1 MRKVIGMFAVLL
13 ALAGCNKAETDFST
27 EKPEVETEGITITA
41 TLAPKSSGTK
51 AVSEDENIIVS
62 TWAKDEKIAILYEVS
77 ETKHLA
83 QANVDA
89 VDGESGIATIS
100 FTVVAGTP
108 DNTPCTLVYP
118 ASAARN
124 DHAGVKDAAD
134 LLSAQDGTLNANLD
148 VRVGDGTLN
157 TSTPG
162 LDVSTQPVPQFAIFQ
177 FTTKNADGSA
187 TISAKPLTITIGAQ
201 NYVITPASATSTLY
215 AALPAIS
222 SQAVSFSA
230 LGSDGRTYEAA
241 YPGISF
247 TAGYFYRSVLKMTG
261 HATSHAIS
269 SSVVGDVVGTDGLA
283 YAVEDK
289 DDLPQGVTAVG
300 MVACRS
306 GKAGLVIALADD
318 NVGSGMTWNDVNGQS
333 GVSAHSPAMEGYT
346 WILPS
351 REEWNHI
358 FAANGG
364 DQTSGAGLN
373 TALANAGG
381 TALRSDD
388 YYWSSSPG
396 IESGI
401 SVVSVPSSGNISWAS
416 QSVHDPYK
424 DVKKYVRA
432 CFVFNPEFLFSVSS
446 TTKVQFAPGN
456 LTYSGSKWEFLSNSW
471 EYTLNLEGGNVKNKT
486 AGSQYFDWP
495 IVFKGIDSGV
505 SEVLDEIASDLGS
518 ASWRALSTEEWR
530 YLMGYDSL
538 NDGVQ
543 YPSRTVAWHRYAAI
557 SGAQVGEG
565 YHLLIFPDTFKETD
579 WNAAMGTKPSL
590 FESAGTQ
597 SIAYTT
603 ENFSAM
609 QDAGILILPQ
619 AGYIYVANY
628 EEDRTNVMNEIGRYW
643 SSTSASEEGAM
654 TFYFPYCYVHE
665 VSVEWKTKWHHC
677 CPVRLVQD
685 K

>member
-13 ALAGCNKAETDFST
+13 ALAGCNKAETDFQSE
-27 EKPEVETEGITITA
+27 EKAEGITITA
-41 TLAPKSSGTK
+41 TLAAKTAPTK
-51 AVSEDENIIVS
+51 AVADNGDNKITA

-77 ETKHLA
+77 EKKHVA

-89 VDGESGIATIS
+89 VDGESGSATIS
-100 FTVVAGTP
+100 FTVKSGTP

-118 ASAARN
+118 ASAARH
-124 DHAGVKDAAD
+124 DHTGVKDASV

-148 VRVGDGTLN
+148 VRVGAGTIQ
-157 TSTPG
+157 TATPG
-162 LDVSTQPVPQFAIFQ
+162 LEVTTQPVPQFALFS
-177 FTTKNADGSA
+177 FTVNNADGSA
-187 TISAKPLTITIGAQ
+187 TVNVKPLTITIGAQ

-230 LGSDGRTYEAA
+230 LGSDDRTYEAA

-261 HATSHAIS
+261 HATGHAIS
-269 SSVVGDVVGTDGLA
+269 SSAVGDVVGTDGLA
-283 YAVEDK
+283 YAAEDK
-289 DDLPQGVTAVG
+289 DDLPQSVTAAG
-300 MVACRS
+300 MVASRN
-306 GKAGLVIALADD
+306 GKSGLVIALADD

-333 GVSAHSPAMEGYT
+333 GISAHKPAVEGYT
-346 WILPS
+346 WRLPS
-351 REEWNHI
+351 REEWNQV
-358 FAANGG
+358 FEANGG
-364 DQTSGAGLN
+364 SQTSGTGLN
-373 TALANAGG
+373 TALVNAGG
-381 TALRSDD
+381 AALRSDD

-401 SVVSVPSSGNISWAS
+401 SVVKVRPGGNILWAG
-416 QSVHDPYK
+416 QSLSYT

-471 EYTLNLEGGNVKNKT
+471 EYTLNLEGGNVRNKT

-505 SEVLDEIASDLGS
+505 ADVLDEITSDLGS

-530 YLMGYDSL
+530 YLMGYDFL

-543 YPSRTVAWHRYAAI
+543 HPSRTVAWHRYAAI

-565 YHLLIFPDTFKETD
+565 YHLLIFPDTFRDMDWTD
-579 WNAAMGTKPSL
+579 AMGTKPSL

-609 QDAGILILPQ
+609 QDAGIVILPQ
-619 AGYIYVANY
+619 AGYIYVSNY
-628 EEDRTNVMNEIGRYW
+628 ERDETNVMNEIGRYW

-654 TFYFPYCYVHE
+654 TFYFPYYYVHE

>member
-13 ALAGCNKAETDFST
+13 ALAGCNKAETDFQPE
-27 EKPEVETEGITITA
+27 EKAEGITITA
-41 TLAPKSSGTK
+41 TLAAKTAPTK
-51 AVSEDENIIVS
+51 AVADNGDNKITA

-77 ETKHLA
+77 ETKYVA
-83 QANVDA
+83 EANVDA
-89 VDGESGIATIS
+89 VDGESGSATIS
-100 FTVVAGTP
+100 FTVESGTP
-108 DNTPCTLVYP
+108 DSTPCTLVYP
-118 ASAARN
+118 ASAAWN
-124 DHAGVKDAAD
+124 DHTGVKDAAV

-148 VRVGDGTLN
+148 VRVGAGTIN

-162 LDVSTQPVPQFAIFQ
+162 LEVTTQPAPQFAIFQ
-177 FTTKNADGSA
+177 FTVKNADGSA
-187 TISAKPLTITIGAQ
+187 PINVKPLTITIGAQ
-201 NYVITPASATSTLY
+201 NYVVTPASATATLY

-241 YPGISF
+241 YSDISF
-247 TAGYFYRSVLKMTG
+247 TAGYFYRSVLKMAG
-261 HATSHAIS
+261 HATGHAIS
-269 SSVVGDVVGTDGLA
+269 SSAVGEVVGTDGLA
-283 YAVEDK
+283 YAAEDK
-289 DDLPQGVTAVG
+289 DDLPQGVTAAG
-300 MVACRS
+300 MVASRN
-306 GKAGLVIALADD
+306 GKSGLVIALADD
-318 NVGSGMTWNDVNGQS
+318 KVGSGMTWNDVNGQS
-333 GVSAHSPAMEGYT
+333 GVSAHEPAMKGYT
-346 WILPS
+346 WRLPS
-351 REEWNHI
+351 RAEWNQV
-358 FAANGG
+358 FEANGG

-381 TALRSDD
+381 AALRSDD

-396 IESGI
+396 TVSGI
-401 SVVSVPSSGNISWAS
+401 SVVKVFPTGNTLWAS

-557 SGAQVGEG
+557 SDAQVGEG

-628 EEDRTNVMNEIGRYW
+628 EENRTNVMNEIGRYW

-654 TFYFPYCYVHE
+654 TFYFPYYYVHE

>member
-13 ALAGCNKAETDFST
+13 ALAGCNKAETDFQPE
-27 EKPEVETEGITITA
+27 EKAEGITITA
-41 TLAPKSSGTK
+41 TLAAKTAPTK
-51 AVSEDENIIVS
+51 AVADNGDNIITA

-77 ETKHLA
+77 ETKHVA

-89 VDGESGIATIS
+89 VDGESGVATIS

-108 DNTPCTLVYP
+108 DRTPCTLVYP
-118 ASAARN
+118 ASAARK
-124 DHAGVKDAAD
+124 DHTGVKDAAE

-162 LDVSTQPVPQFAIFQ
+162 LDVSTQPVPQFAIFN
-177 FTTKNADGSA
+177 FTAKNTDGSA
-187 TISAKPLTITIGAQ
+187 TVNVKPLTITIGAQ

-230 LGSDGRTYEAA
+230 LSSDSRTYEAA
-241 YPGISF
+241 YSGISF

-269 SSVVGDVVGTDGLA
+269 SSVVGDVVGSDGLA
-283 YAVEDK
+283 YAAKDK

-300 MVACRS
+300 MVASRN
-306 GKAGLVIALADD
+306 GKSGLVIALADD

-333 GVSAHSPAMEGYT
+333 GVSAHSPAMKGYT
-346 WILPS
+346 WRLPS
-351 REEWNHI
+351 REEWNQV
-358 FAANGG
+358 FEANGG
-364 DQTSGAGLN
+364 SQTSGTGLN
-373 TALANAGG
+373 TALVNAGG
-381 TALRSDD
+381 AALLSKD

-396 IESGI
+396 TESGI
-401 SVVSVPSSGNISWAS
+401 SVVEVSSTGNISWAG

-471 EYTLNLEGGNVKNKT
+471 EYTLKLEGGNVRNKT

-495 IVFKGIDSGV
+495 IVFKGIDRGV

-565 YHLLIFPDTFKETD
+565 YHLLIFPDTFRETD

-609 QDAGILILPQ
+609 QDAGIVILPQ
-619 AGYIYVANY
+619 AGYIYVSNY
-628 EEDRTNVMNEIGRYW
+628 ETNTTNVMNVIGRYW

-654 TFYFPYCYVHE
+654 TFYFPYYYVHK

>member
-1 MRKVIGMFAVLL
+1 MRKVIGMLAVLV
-13 ALAGCNKAETDFST
+13 ALAGCNKAETDFQSD
-27 EKPEVETEGITITA
+27 EKAQGITLTA
-41 TLAPKSSGTK
+41 TLAAKTAPTK
-51 AVSEDENIIVS
+51 AVADNGDNKITA

-77 ETKHLA
+77 EKKHVA

-89 VDGESGIATIS
+89 VDGESGSATIS
-100 FTVVAGTP
+100 FTVKSGTP

-118 ASAARN
+118 ASAARH
-124 DHAGVKDAAD
+124 DHTGVKDASV

-148 VRVGDGTLN
+148 VRVGAGTIQ
-157 TSTPG
+157 TATPG
-162 LDVSTQPVPQFAIFQ
+162 LEVTTQPVPQFALFS
-177 FTTKNADGSA
+177 FTVNNADGSA
-187 TISAKPLTITIGAQ
+187 TVNVKPLTITIEAQ

-300 MVACRS
+300 MVASRN
-306 GKAGLVIALADD
+306 GKSGLVIALADD
-318 NVGSGMTWNDVNGQS
+318 NGMTWNEVNGQS
-333 GVSAHSPAMEGYT
+333 GVSAHTPAMEGYT
-346 WILPS
+346 WRLPS
-351 REEWNHI
+351 REEWNQV
-358 FAANGG
+358 FEANGG
-364 DQTSGAGLN
+364 SQTSGTGLN
-373 TALANAGG
+373 TALVNAGG
-381 TALRSDD
+381 AALRSDD

-396 IESGI
+396 TESGI
-401 SVVSVPSSGNISWAS
+401 SVVNVLSNGNISWAG

-456 LTYSGSKWEFLSNSW
+456 LTYSGSKWKFLSNSW
-471 EYTLNLEGGNVKNKT
+471 EYTLNLEGGNVRNKT
-486 AGSQYFDWP
+486 EGSQYFDWP

-505 SEVLDEIASDLGS
+505 ADVLDEITSDLGS
-518 ASWRALSTEEWR
+518 DSWRALSTEEWR
-530 YLMGYDSL
+530 YLMGYDFL

-543 YPSRTVAWHRYAAI
+543 HPSRTVAWHRYAAI

-565 YHLLIFPDTFKETD
+565 YHLLIFPDTFRDMDWTD
-579 WNAAMGTKPSL
+579 AMGTKPSL

-609 QDAGILILPQ
+609 QDAGIVILPQ
-619 AGYIYVANY
+619 AGYIYVSNY
-628 EEDRTNVMNEIGRYW
+628 ERDETNVMNEIGRYW

-654 TFYFPYCYVHE
+654 TFYFPYYYVHE
-665 VSVEWKTKWHHC
+665 VSVEWKTKWQHC

>member
-13 ALAGCNKAETDFST
+13 ALAGCNKAETDFQPE
-27 EKPEVETEGITITA
+27 EKAEGITITA
-41 TLAPKSSGTK
+41 TLAAKTAPTK
-51 AVSEDENIIVS
+51 AVADNGDNKITA

-77 ETKHLA
+77 ETKYVA
-83 QANVDA
+83 EANVDA
-89 VDGESGIATIS
+89 VDGESGSATIR
-100 FTVVAGTP
+100 FTVIEGTP

-118 ASAARN
+118 ASAAWK
-124 DHAGVKDAAD
+124 DHTGVKDSAV

-148 VRVGDGTLN
+148 VRVGAGTIN

-162 LDVSTQPVPQFAIFQ
+162 LEVGTQPVPQFAFFQ
-177 FTTKNADGSA
+177 FTVKNADGSA
-187 TISAKPLTITIGAQ
+187 SINVKPLTITIGAQ
-201 NYVITPASATSTLY
+201 NYVVTPASATGTLY

-241 YPGISF
+241 YPDISF
-247 TAGYFYRSVLKMTG
+247 TAGYFYRSVLKMAG
-261 HATSHAIS
+261 HATGHAIS
-269 SSVVGDVVGTDGLA
+269 SSAVGEVVGTDGLA
-283 YAVEDK
+283 YAAEDK
-289 DDLPQGVTAVG
+289 DDLPQGVTAAG
-300 MVACRS
+300 MVASRN
-306 GKAGLVIALADD
+306 GKSGLVIALADD

-333 GVSAHSPAMEGYT
+333 GVSAHTPSVEGYT

-351 REEWNHI
+351 RAEWNQV
-358 FAANGG
+358 FEANGG

-373 TALANAGG
+373 TALTNAGG
-381 TALRSDD
+381 AALRSDD

-396 IESGI
+396 TVSGI
-401 SVVSVPSSGNISWAS
+401 SVVKVLSTGNTSWAS

-579 WNAAMGTKPSL
+579 WTDAMGTKPSL

-628 EEDRTNVMNEIGRYW
+628 DEDRTSVMNVIGRYW
-643 SSTSASEEGAM
+643 SSTSASDEVAM
-654 TFYFPYCYVHE
+654 SFYFPYYYVHD
-665 VSVEWKTKWHHC
+665 VGVKWFTKWHHC

>member
-13 ALAGCNKAETDFST
+13 ALAGCNKAETVFQPE
-27 EKPEVETEGITITA
+27 EKAEGITITA

-51 AVSEDENIIVS
+51 AVSEDGNTIIS

-77 ETKHLA
+77 ETKYVA
-83 QANVDA
+83 EANVDA
-89 VDGESGIATIS
+89 VDGESGSATIS
-100 FTVVAGTP
+100 FTVESGTP
-108 DNTPCTLVYP
+108 DSTPCTLVYP

-124 DHAGVKDAAD
+124 DHTGVKDVAM

-148 VRVGDGTLN
+148 VRVGAGTIN

-162 LDVSTQPVPQFAIFQ
+162 LEVGTQPAPQFAIFQ

-187 TISAKPLTITIGAQ
+187 SINVKPLTITIGAQ
-201 NYVITPASATSTLY
+201 NYVVTPASATSTLY

-261 HATSHAIS
+261 HATGHAIS
-269 SSVVGDVVGTDGLA
+269 SSAVGEVVGTDGLA
-283 YAVEDK
+283 YTAEDK
-289 DDLPQGVTAVG
+289 DDLPQGVTAAG
-300 MVACRS
+300 MVASRS
-306 GKAGLVIALADD
+306 GKSGLVIALADD

-333 GVSAHSPAMEGYT
+333 GVSAHTPAMEGYT
-346 WILPS
+346 WRLPS
-351 REEWNHI
+351 REEWNQV
-358 FAANGG
+358 FKANGG
-364 DQTSGAGLN
+364 SQTSGTGLN
-373 TALANAGG
+373 TALVNAGG
-381 TALRSDD
+381 AALLSDD

-396 IESGI
+396 MESGI
-401 SVVSVPSSGNISWAS
+401 SVVKVPSSGNISWAS
-416 QSVHDPYK
+416 QSLSYT

-471 EYTLNLEGGNVKNKT
+471 EYTLNLEGGNVRNKT

-565 YHLLIFPDTFKETD
+565 YHLLIFPDTFRETD
-579 WNAAMGTKPSL
+579 WTDAMGTKPSL

-609 QDAGILILPQ
+609 QDAGIVILPQ
-619 AGYIYVANY
+619 AGYIYVSNY
-628 EEDRTNVMNEIGRYW
+628 EQDITNVMNEICCYW
-643 SSTSASEEGAM
+643 SSTSASAEGAM
-654 TFYFPYCYVHE
+654 TFFSPYYYVHE
-665 VSVEWKTKWHHC
+665 VSVKWFTKWHHC

>member
-1 MRKVIGMFAVLL
+1 MFAVLL
-13 ALAGCNKAETDFST
+13 ALAGCNKAETDFQPE
-27 EKPEVETEGITITA
+27 EKAEGITITA
-41 TLAPKSSGTK
+41 TLAAKTAPTK
-51 AVSEDENIIVS
+51 AVADNGDNIITA

-77 ETKHLA
+77 ETKHVA

-89 VDGESGIATIS
+89 VDGESGVATIS

-108 DNTPCTLVYP
+108 DRTPCTLVYP
-118 ASAARN
+118 ASAARK
-124 DHAGVKDAAD
+124 DHTGVKDAAE

-162 LDVSTQPVPQFAIFQ
+162 LDVSTQPVPQFAIFN
-177 FTTKNADGSA
+177 FTAKNTDGSA
-187 TISAKPLTITIGAQ
+187 TVNVKPLTITIGAQ

-230 LGSDGRTYEAA
+230 LSSDSRTYEAA
-241 YPGISF
+241 YSGISF

-269 SSVVGDVVGTDGLA
+269 SSVVGDVVGSDGLA
-283 YAVEDK
+283 YAAKDK

-300 MVACRS
+300 MVASRN
-306 GKAGLVIALADD
+306 GKSGLVIALADD

-333 GVSAHSPAMEGYT
+333 GVSAHSPAMKGYT
-346 WILPS
+346 WRLPS
-351 REEWNHI
+351 REEWNQV
-358 FAANGG
+358 FEANGG
-364 DQTSGAGLN
+364 SQTSGTGLN
-373 TALANAGG
+373 TALVNAGG
-381 TALRSDD
+381 AALLSKD

-396 IESGI
+396 TESGI
-401 SVVSVPSSGNISWAS
+401 SVVEVSSTGNISWAG

-471 EYTLNLEGGNVKNKT
+471 EYTLKLEGGNVRNKT

-579 WNAAMGTKPSL
+579 WTDAMGTKPSL

-619 AGYIYVANY
+619 AGYIYVSNY
-628 EEDRTNVMNEIGRYW
+628 EQDITNVMNEIGRYW

>member
-1 MRKVIGMFAVLL
+1 MRKVIGMFALLL
-13 ALAGCNKAETDFST
+13 ALAACNKAETDFQPE
-27 EKPEVETEGITITA
+27 EKAEGITITA
-41 TLAPKSSGTK
+41 TLAAKTAPTK
-51 AVSEDENIIVS
+51 AVADNGDNKITA

-77 ETKHLA
+77 EKKHVA

-89 VDGESGIATIS
+89 VDGESGAATIS

-118 ASAARN
+118 ASAARY
-124 DHAGVKDAAD
+124 DHTGVKDASV

-148 VRVGDGTLN
+148 VRVGAGTIQ
-157 TSTPG
+157 TATPG
-162 LDVSTQPVPQFAIFQ
+162 LEVTTQPVPQFALFS
-177 FTTKNADGSA
+177 FTVNNADGSA
-187 TISAKPLTITIGAQ
+187 TVNVKPLTITIEAQ

-241 YPGISF
+241 YPGISL

-261 HATSHAIS
+261 HATGHAIS
-269 SSVVGDVVGTDGLA
+269 SSAVGDVVGTDGLA
-283 YAVEDK
+283 YAAKDK
-289 DDLPQGVTAVG
+289 DDLPQGVTAAG
-300 MVACRS
+300 MVAS
-306 GKAGLVIALADD
+306 KNGKSGLVIALADD

-333 GVSAHSPAMEGYT
+333 GVSAHKPAVEGYT
-346 WILPS
+346 WRLPS
-351 REEWNHI
+351 REEWNQV
-358 FAANGG
+358 FEANGG
-364 DQTSGAGLN
+364 SQTSGTGLN
-373 TALANAGG
+373 TALVNAGG
-381 TALRSDD
+381 AALLSGD

-396 IESGI
+396 KESGI
-401 SVVSVPSSGNISWAS
+401 SVVKVLSSDNSWAS
-416 QSVHDPYK
+416 QSLSYT

-446 TTKVQFAPGN
+446 TTKVKFAPGN

-471 EYTLNLEGGNVKNKT
+471 EYTLNLEGGNVRNKT

-505 SEVLDEIASDLGS
+505 SKVLDEIASDLGS

-557 SGAQVGEG
+557 SGAKVGEG
-565 YHLLIFPDTFKETD
+565 YHLLIFPDTFRETD
-579 WNAAMGTKPSL
+579 WTDAMGTMPSL

-609 QDAGILILPQ
+609 QDAGIVILPQ

-628 EEDRTNVMNEIGRYW
+628 AEDRTNVMNEIGRYW

-654 TFYFPYCYVHE
+654 TFYFPYYYVHE

>member
-1 MRKVIGMFAVLL
+1 MFAVLL
-13 ALAGCNKAETDFST
+13 ALAGCNKAETDFQPE
-27 EKPEVETEGITITA
+27 EKAEGITITA
-41 TLAPKSSGTK
+41 TLAAKTAPTK
-51 AVSEDENIIVS
+51 AVADNGDNIITA

-77 ETKHLA
+77 ETKHVA

-89 VDGESGIATIS
+89 VDGESGVATIS

-108 DNTPCTLVYP
+108 DRTPCTLVYP
-118 ASAARN
+118 ASAARK
-124 DHAGVKDAAD
+124 DHTGVKDAAE

-162 LDVSTQPVPQFAIFQ
+162 LDVSTQPVPQFAIFN
-177 FTTKNADGSA
+177 FTAKNTDGSA
-187 TISAKPLTITIGAQ
+187 TVNVKPLTITIGAQ

-230 LGSDGRTYEAA
+230 LSSDSRTYEAA
-241 YPGISF
+241 YSGISF

-269 SSVVGDVVGTDGLA
+269 SSVVGDVVGSDGLA
-283 YAVEDK
+283 YAAKDK

-300 MVACRS
+300 MVASRN
-306 GKAGLVIALADD
+306 GKSGLVIALADD

-333 GVSAHSPAMEGYT
+333 GVSAHSPAMKGYT
-346 WILPS
+346 WRLPS
-351 REEWNHI
+351 REEWNQV
-358 FAANGG
+358 FEANGG
-364 DQTSGAGLN
+364 SQTSGTGLN
-373 TALANAGG
+373 TALVNAGG
-381 TALRSDD
+381 AALLSKD

-396 IESGI
+396 TESGI
-401 SVVSVPSSGNISWAS
+401 SVVEVSSTGNISWAG

-471 EYTLNLEGGNVKNKT
+471 EYTLKLEGGNVRNKT

-495 IVFKGIDSGV
+495 IVFKGIDRGV

-565 YHLLIFPDTFKETD
+565 YHLLIFPDTFRETD

-609 QDAGILILPQ
+609 QDAGIVILPQ
-619 AGYIYVANY
+619 AGYIYVSNY
-628 EEDRTNVMNEIGRYW
+628 ETNTTNVMNVIGRYW

-654 TFYFPYCYVHE
+654 TFYFPYYYVHK

>member
-13 ALAGCNKAETDFST
+13 ALAGCNKAETDFQSE
-27 EKPEVETEGITITA
+27 EKAEGITITA
-41 TLAPKSSGTK
+41 TLAAKTAPTK
-51 AVSEDENIIVS
+51 AVADNGDNKITA

-77 ETKHLA
+77 EKKHVA

-89 VDGESGIATIS
+89 VDGESGSATIS
-100 FTVVAGTP
+100 FTVKSGTP

-118 ASAARN
+118 ASAARH
-124 DHAGVKDAAD
+124 DHTGVKDASV

-148 VRVGDGTLN
+148 VRVGAGTIQ
-157 TSTPG
+157 TATPG
-162 LDVSTQPVPQFAIFQ
+162 LEVTTQPVPQFALFS
-177 FTTKNADGSA
+177 FTVNNADGSA
-187 TISAKPLTITIGAQ
+187 TVNVKPLTITIEAQ

-300 MVACRS
+300 MVASRN
-306 GKAGLVIALADD
+306 GKSGLVIALADD
-318 NVGSGMTWNDVNGQS
+318 NGMTWNEVNGQS
-333 GVSAHSPAMEGYT
+333 GVSAHTPAMEGYT
-346 WILPS
+346 WRLPS
-351 REEWNHI
+351 REEWNQV
-358 FAANGG
+358 FEANGG
-364 DQTSGAGLN
+364 SQTSGTGLN
-373 TALANAGG
+373 TALVNAGG
-381 TALRSDD
+381 AALRSDD

-396 IESGI
+396 TESGI
-401 SVVSVPSSGNISWAS
+401 SVVNVLSNGNISWAG

-456 LTYSGSKWEFLSNSW
+456 LTYSGSKWKFLSNSW
-471 EYTLNLEGGNVKNKT
+471 EYTLNLEGGNVRNKT
-486 AGSQYFDWP
+486 EGSQYFDWP

-505 SEVLDEIASDLGS
+505 ADVLDEITSDLGS
-518 ASWRALSTEEWR
+518 DSWRALSTEEWR
-530 YLMGYDSL
+530 YLMGYDFL

-543 YPSRTVAWHRYAAI
+543 HPSRTVAWHRYAAI

-565 YHLLIFPDTFKETD
+565 YHLLIFPDTFRDMDWTD
-579 WNAAMGTKPSL
+579 AMGTKPSL

-609 QDAGILILPQ
+609 QDAGIVILPQ
-619 AGYIYVANY
+619 AGYIYVSNY
-628 EEDRTNVMNEIGRYW
+628 ERDETNVMNEIGRYW
-643 SSTSASEEGAM
+643 SSTSASEKGAM
-654 TFYFPYCYVHE
+654 TFYFPYYYVHE
-665 VSVEWKTKWHHC
+665 VSVEWKTKWQHC

>member
-13 ALAGCNKAETDFST
+13 ALAGCNKAETDFQPE
-27 EKPEVETEGITITA
+27 EKAEGITITA
-41 TLAPKSSGTK
+41 TLAAKTAPTK
-51 AVSEDENIIVS
+51 AVADNGDNIITA

-77 ETKHLA
+77 ETKHVA

-89 VDGESGIATIS
+89 VDGESGVATIS

-108 DNTPCTLVYP
+108 DRTPCTLVYP
-118 ASAARN
+118 ASAARK
-124 DHAGVKDAAD
+124 DHTGVKDAAE

-162 LDVSTQPVPQFAIFQ
+162 LDVSTQPVPQFAIFN
-177 FTTKNADGSA
+177 FTAKNTDGSA
-187 TISAKPLTITIGAQ
+187 TVNVKPLTITIGAQ

-230 LGSDGRTYEAA
+230 LSSDSRTYEAA
-241 YPGISF
+241 YSGISF

-269 SSVVGDVVGTDGLA
+269 SSVVGDVVGSDGLA
-283 YAVEDK
+283 YAAKDK

-300 MVACRS
+300 MVASRN
-306 GKAGLVIALADD
+306 GKSGLVIALADD

-333 GVSAHSPAMEGYT
+333 GVSTHSPAMEGYT
-346 WILPS
+346 WRLPS
-351 REEWNHI
+351 REEWDHI

-381 TALRSDD
+381 AALRSDD

-396 IESGI
+396 TESGI
-401 SVVSVPSSGNISWAS
+401 SVVKVLSTGNISWAS
-416 QSVHDPYK
+416 QSLSYT

-471 EYTLNLEGGNVKNKT
+471 EYTLKLEGGNVRNKT

-495 IVFKGIDSGV
+495 IVFKGIDRGV

-579 WNAAMGTKPSL
+579 WTDAMGTKPSL

-609 QDAGILILPQ
+609 QDAGIVILPQ
-619 AGYIYVANY
+619 AGYIYVSNY
-628 EEDRTNVMNEIGRYW
+628 ETNTTNVMNVIGRYW

>member
-13 ALAGCNKAETDFST
+13 ALAGCNKAETDFQSE
-27 EKPEVETEGITITA
+27 EKAEGITITA
-41 TLAPKSSGTK
+41 TLAAKTAPTK
-51 AVSEDENIIVS
+51 AVADNGDNKITA

-77 ETKHLA
+77 EKKHVA

-89 VDGESGIATIS
+89 VDGESGSATIS
-100 FTVVAGTP
+100 FTVKSGTP

-118 ASAARN
+118 ASAARH
-124 DHAGVKDAAD
+124 DHTGVKDASV

-148 VRVGDGTLN
+148 VRVGAGTIQ
-157 TSTPG
+157 TATPG
-162 LDVSTQPVPQFAIFQ
+162 LEVTTQPVPQFALFS
-177 FTTKNADGSA
+177 FTVNNADGSA
-187 TISAKPLTITIGAQ
+187 TVNVKPLTITIEAQ

-241 YPGISF
+241 YSDISF
-247 TAGYFYRSVLKMTG
+247 TAGYFYRSALKMAG
-261 HATSHAIS
+261 HATGHAIS
-269 SSVVGDVVGTDGLA
+269 SSAVGDVVGTDGVA
-283 YAVEDK
+283 YAAEDK

-300 MVACRS
+300 MVASRN
-306 GKAGLVIALADD
+306 GKSGLVIALADD
-318 NVGSGMTWNDVNGQS
+318 NVGSGMTWNYVNGQS
-333 GVSAHSPAMEGYT
+333 GVSAHKPTMEGYT
-346 WILPS
+346 WRLPS
-351 REEWNHI
+351 RAEWNQV
-358 FAANGG
+358 FEANGG

-381 TALRSDD
+381 AALRSDD

-396 IESGI
+396 TESGI
-401 SVVSVPSSGNISWAS
+401 SVVNVPSSGNISWAS
-416 QSVHDPYK
+416 QDLSYTNQK
-424 DVKKYVRA
+424 NYVRA

-456 LTYSGSKWEFLSNSW
+456 LTYSGSKWKFLSNSW
-471 EYTLNLEGGNVKNKT
+471 EYTLNLKGGNARNKT
-486 AGSQYFDWP
+486 EGSQYFDWP

-505 SEVLDEIASDLGS
+505 SEVLDEITSDLGS

-565 YHLLIFPDTFKETD
+565 YHLLIFPDTFRDMDWTD
-579 WNAAMGTKPSL
+579 AMGTKPSL

-619 AGYIYVANY
+619 AGYIYVSNY
-628 EEDRTNVMNEIGRYW
+628 EQDITNVMNEIGRYW
-643 SSTSASEEGAM
+643 SSTSASDEGAM
-654 TFYFPYCYVHE
+654 TFYFPYYYVHE

>member
-13 ALAGCNKAETDFST
+13 ALAGCNKAETDFQ
-27 EKPEVETEGITITA
+27 PEETAEGITITA
-41 TLAPKSSGTK
+41 TLAAKTAPTK
-51 AVSEDENIIVS
+51 AVADNGDNKITA
-62 TWAKDEKIAILYEVS
+62 TWAKDEKIAILYEVN
-77 ETKHLA
+77 ETKYVA
-83 QANVDA
+83 EANVDA
-89 VDGESGIATIS
+89 VDGESGSATIS
-100 FTVVAGTP
+100 FTVESGTP

-118 ASAARN
+118 ASAAWK
-124 DHAGVKDAAD
+124 DHTGVKDAAV

-148 VRVGDGTLN
+148 VRVGAGTIN

-162 LDVSTQPVPQFAIFQ
+162 LEVTTQPVPQFAIFQ
-177 FTTKNADGSA
+177 FTIKNADGSA
-187 TISAKPLTITIGAQ
+187 SINVKPLTITIGAQ
-201 NYVITPASATSTLY
+201 NYVVTPASATATLY

-241 YPGISF
+241 YSGISF
-247 TAGYFYRSVLKMTG
+247 TAGYFYRSALKMAG
-261 HATSHAIS
+261 HATGHAIS
-269 SSVVGDVVGTDGLA
+269 SSAVGEVVGTDGLA
-283 YAVEDK
+283 YAAEDK
-289 DDLPQGVTAVG
+289 DDLPQGVTAAG
-300 MVACRS
+300 MVASRN
-306 GKAGLVIALADD
+306 GKSGLVIALADD
-318 NVGSGMTWNDVNGQS
+318 NVGSGMTWNDVNGQN
-333 GVSAHSPAMEGYT
+333 GVSAYTPSVEGYT

-351 REEWNHI
+351 RAEWNQV
-358 FAANGG
+358 FEANGG

-381 TALRSDD
+381 AALRSDD

-396 IESGI
+396 TVSGI
-401 SVVSVPSSGNISWAS
+401 SVVKVLPTGNTSWAS

-424 DVKKYVRA
+424 NVTKYVRA

-505 SEVLDEIASDLGS
+505 SEVLDEITSDLGS

-579 WNAAMGTKPSL
+579 WIDAMGTKPSL

-628 EEDRTNVMNEIGRYW
+628 DEDRTSVMNVIGRYW
-643 SSTSASEEGAM
+643 SSTSASDEVAM
-654 TFYFPYCYVHE
+654 SFYFPYYYVHD
-665 VSVEWKTKWHHC
+665 VGVKWFTKWHHC

>member
-13 ALAGCNKAETDFST
+13 ALAACNKAETDFST

-77 ETKHLA
+77 EKKRVA

-89 VDGESGIATIS
+89 VDGESGSATIS

-118 ASAARN
+118 ASAARH
-124 DHAGVKDAAD
+124 DHTGVKDASV

-148 VRVGDGTLN
+148 VRVGAGTIQ
-157 TSTPG
+157 TATPG
-162 LDVSTQPVPQFAIFQ
+162 LEVTTQPVPQFALFS
-177 FTTKNADGSA
+177 FTVNNADGSA
-187 TISAKPLTITIGAQ
+187 AVNVKPLTITIKAQ

-261 HATSHAIS
+261 HATGHAIS
-269 SSVVGDVVGTDGLA
+269 SSAVGDVVGTDGLA
-283 YAVEDK
+283 YAAQDK
-289 DDLPQGVTAVG
+289 NDLPQGVTAAG
-300 MVACRS
+300 MVASRN
-306 GKAGLVIALADD
+306 GKSGLVIALADD

-333 GVSAHSPAMEGYT
+333 GVSAHTPAVKGYT
-346 WILPS
+346 WRLPS
-351 REEWNHI
+351 REEWNQV
-358 FAANGG
+358 FEANGG
-364 DQTSGAGLN
+364 SQTSGTGLN
-373 TALANAGG
+373 TALVNAGG
-381 TALRSDD
+381 AALLSGD

-396 IESGI
+396 KESGI
-401 SVVSVPSSGNISWAS
+401 SVVKVLSSDNSWAS
-416 QSVHDPYK
+416 QSLSYT

-471 EYTLNLEGGNVKNKT
+471 EYTLNLKGGNVRNKT

-505 SEVLDEIASDLGS
+505 SKVLDEIASDLGS

-543 YPSRTVAWHRYAAI
+543 HPSRTVAWHRYAAI

-565 YHLLIFPDTFKETD
+565 YHLLIFPDTFRDMDWTD
-579 WNAAMGTKPSL
+579 AMGTKPSL

-609 QDAGILILPQ
+609 QDAGIVILPQ

-654 TFYFPYCYVHE
+654 TFYFPYYYVHE

>member
-13 ALAGCNKAETDFST
+13 ALAGCNKAETDFQPE
-27 EKPEVETEGITITA
+27 EKAEGITITA
-41 TLAPKSSGTK
+41 TLAAKTAPTK
-51 AVSEDENIIVS
+51 AVADNGDNKITA

-77 ETKHLA
+77 EKKLVA

-89 VDGESGIATIS
+89 VDGESGSATIS

-118 ASAARN
+118 ASAARH
-124 DHAGVKDAAD
+124 DHTGVKDASV

-148 VRVGDGTLN
+148 VRVGAGTIQ
-157 TSTPG
+157 TATPG
-162 LDVSTQPVPQFAIFQ
+162 LEVTTQPVPQFALFS
-177 FTTKNADGSA
+177 FTVNNADGSA
-187 TISAKPLTITIGAQ
+187 TVNVKPLTITIKAQ

-241 YPGISF
+241 YPGISL

-261 HATSHAIS
+261 HATGHAIS
-269 SSVVGDVVGTDGLA
+269 SSAVGDVVGTDGLA
-283 YAVEDK
+283 YAAKDK
-289 DDLPQGVTAVG
+289 NDLPQGVAAAG
-300 MVACRS
+300 MVAS
-306 GKAGLVIALADD
+306 KNGKSGLVIALADD

-333 GVSAHSPAMEGYT
+333 GVSAHKPAVEGYT
-346 WILPS
+346 WRLPS
-351 REEWNHI
+351 REEWNQV
-358 FAANGG
+358 FEANGG

-381 TALRSDD
+381 AALLSGD

-401 SVVSVPSSGNISWAS
+401 SVVKVHSGGNISWAG
-416 QSVHDPYK
+416 QSLSYT

-446 TTKVQFAPGN
+446 TTKVKFAPGN

-471 EYTLNLEGGNVKNKT
+471 EYNLEGGNVRNKT

-565 YHLLIFPDTFKETD
+565 YHLLIFPDTFRYTD
-579 WNAAMGTKPSL
+579 WTDAMGTMPSL

-609 QDAGILILPQ
+609 QDAGIVILPQ
-619 AGYIYVANY
+619 AGYIYVSNY
-628 EEDRTNVMNEIGRYW
+628 EQDITNVMNEIGRYW
-643 SSTSASEEGAM
+643 SSTSASKEGAM

>member
-13 ALAGCNKAETDFST
+13 ALAGCNKAETDFQPE
-27 EKPEVETEGITITA
+27 EKAEGITITA
-41 TLAPKSSGTK
+41 TLAAKTAPTK
-51 AVSEDENIIVS
+51 AVADNGDNKITA

-77 ETKHLA
+77 EKKHVA

-89 VDGESGIATIS
+89 VDGESGSATIS

-118 ASAARN
+118 ASAARH
-124 DHAGVKDAAD
+124 DHTGVKDASV

-148 VRVGDGTLN
+148 VRVGAGTIQ
-157 TSTPG
+157 TATPG
-162 LDVSTQPVPQFAIFQ
+162 LEVTTQPVPQFALFS
-177 FTTKNADGSA
+177 FTVNNADGSA
-187 TISAKPLTITIGAQ
+187 TVNVKPLTITIKAQ

-241 YPGISF
+241 YPGISL

-261 HATSHAIS
+261 HATGHAIS
-269 SSVVGDVVGTDGLA
+269 SSAVGDVVGTDGLA
-283 YAVEDK
+283 YAAKDK
-289 DDLPQGVTAVG
+289 NDLPQGVTAAG
-300 MVACRS
+300 MVASRN
-306 GKAGLVIALADD
+306 GKSGLVIALADD

-333 GVSAHSPAMEGYT
+333 GVSAHKPAVEGYT
-346 WILPS
+346 WRLPS
-351 REEWNHI
+351 REEWNQV
-358 FAANGG
+358 FEANGG

-381 TALRSDD
+381 AALLSGD

-401 SVVSVPSSGNISWAS
+401 SVVKVHSGGNISWAG
-416 QSVHDPYK
+416 QSLSYT

-471 EYTLNLEGGNVKNKT
+471 EYNLEGGNVRNKT

-565 YHLLIFPDTFKETD
+565 YHLLIFPDTFRYTD
-579 WNAAMGTKPSL
+579 WTDAMGTMPSL

-609 QDAGILILPQ
+609 QDAGIVILPQ
-619 AGYIYVANY
+619 AGYIYVSNY
-628 EEDRTNVMNEIGRYW
+628 EQDITNVMNEIGRYW
-643 SSTSASEEGAM
+643 SSTSASKEGAM